1 MTRTEKILALVN
13 YQLDC
18 IYDCQDYQTTEEV
31 LAGIF
36 RRGFIGFE
44 TMTDEELND
53 ELLDANLIDEVQP

>member
-36 RRGFIGFE
+36 KRGFIGFE